1 MVKIK
6 LKNTTAGSSVSD
18 EQIAEIVRKQKDLD
32 FVDAILNA
40 AFESSRWADI
50 LNDPVYNSREKDLI
64 EALERYEKECKGFNT
79 DDVMSVVWSLV
90 EAVQRLAFLYG
101 MSAAG
106 AIRDLTANPRLKPCE
121 YDDTPANRIWESVV

>member
-1 MVKIK
+1 MENK

-32 FVDAILNA
+32 FVDAILND
-40 AFESSRWADI
+40 AFESSKWARI
-50 LNDPVYNSREKDLI
+50 LHDPVYNSRRNALD
-64 EALERYEKECKGFNT
+64 EALGRFEQECSGFIA
-79 DDVMSVVWSLV
+79 DDIMAVVWDLV
-90 EAVQRLAFLYG
+90 DAVQRLAFLYG

-121 YDDTPANRIWESVV
+121 YDNTPENRIWESVE